1 MKRLLPLLIL
11 VPFLLLSCSKDPIN
25 QKDYGYATVGSFERL
40 EYFPVYTEGCDVSTN
55 VENVVEFPDFNMIK
69 AEMEESNFAIS
80 AIGVFILEKVGTAI
94 ASALL
99 SKAFSSAKE
108 YFFGPDEATKSM
120 RALSEVADQMEA
132 KMTELMRIAEKT
144 LVIAEDDRYNTIR
157 SAYIAFQSK
166 LANITS
172 LNNLY
177 TKGLK
182 EDISEAELTEL
193 INEWGT
199 NLVNGKYAKDNLKN
213 LCQDLQ
219 EFYYMYDNRNRN
231 LFAVYDMFVSCSTPW
246 EALGYDIRDSFRA
259 TIAAEFARTI
269 YLTSL
274 YYKINEPENEQAQKD
289 FMAIADNLKEYL
301 KMDGN
306 EVVRRTDVVCQ
317 IQGARFIAKKF
328 TSTYGQR
335 NVISKNPFPANQL
348 KESELNAII
357 TFYKNQGVDDNFTI
371 IDCLNEGGANIIK
384 EHDPKIVLS
393 NTVCQ
398 YNIGSIFPPKANI
411 SISHFAKNDSVISYK
426 NAENKLTLTP
436 DWYQDGAVLSY
447 IMSEHF
453 IVAPAG
459 ITR

>member
-1 MKRLLPLLIL
+1 MIL
-11 VPFLLLSCSKDPIN
+11 VPLLLVSCSKDPIN
-25 QKDYGYATVGSFERL
+25 QEEDGYATIGSFERL
-40 EYFPVYTEGCDVSTN
+40 EYNAVHTDGCDVSTN
-55 VENVVEFPDFNMIK
+55 IANAVEVPVLERVRTEIEEDNVAFSV
-69 AEMEESNFAIS
+69 
-80 AIGVFILEKVGTAI
+80 IGVFILEKVGKAI

-99 SKAFSSAKE
+99 SKAFASAKE

-120 RALSEVADQMEA
+120 RALSEVAGQMEA

-177 TKGLK
+177 TRQLK
-182 EDISEAELTEL
+182 EDISEAELTDL

-199 NLVNGKYAKDNLKN
+199 NLVNGKYAKDNLIN

-219 EFYYMYDNRNRN
+219 EFYYMYDGRNRN

-246 EALGYDIRDSFRA
+246 EALSYDIRDSFRA

-274 YYKINEPENEQAQKD
+274 YYKINYPENEQAQKD
-289 FMAIADNLKEYL
+289 FVAIADKLKEYL
-301 KMDGN
+301 KMEGN

-317 IQGARFIAKKF
+317 IKGARFTAKGF
-328 TSTYGQR
+328 TSTYGQS
-335 NVISKNPFPANQL
+335 NAISKNPFPANQL

-371 IDCLNEGGANIIK
+371 VDCLNEGGANIIK

-393 NTVCQ
+393 NTECKYVFTP
-398 YNIGSIFPPKANI
+398 NFPNFNL
-411 SISHFAKNDSVISYK
+411 SISHFAKNDPVISYK
-426 NAENKLTLTP
+426 NAENNLVFEP
-436 DWYQDGAVLSY
+436 EWHSDGAVFSY

-453 IVAPAG
+453 IVAPDG

>member
-1 MKRLLPLLIL
+1 MIL
-11 VPFLLLSCSKDPIN
+11 VPLLLVSCSKDPIN
-25 QKDYGYATVGSFERL
+25 QEEEDGYATIGSFERL
-40 EYFPVYTEGCDVSTN
+40 EYSAVHTDGCDVSAN
-55 VENVVEFPDFNMIK
+55 VANAVNVPDLDRIK
-69 AEMEESNFAIS
+69 ADMEESNIAFS
-80 AIGVFILEKVGTAI
+80 VIGVFILEKVGKAV

-99 SKAFSSAKE
+99 SRAFASAKE
-108 YFFGPDEATKSM
+108 YFFGPDEETKSM
-120 RALSEVADQMEA
+120 RALSEVADQMEE
-132 KMTELMRIAEKT
+132 KMTELMKIAEKT
-144 LVIAEDDRYNTIR
+144 LVIAEDDLYNTIR
-157 SAYIAFQSK
+157 SAYVAFQSK
-166 LANITS
+166 LYNITS

-177 TKGLK
+177 TRQLK
-182 EDISEAELTEL
+182 EDISEAELEKL

-199 NLVNGKYAKDNLKN
+199 NLVNGNLAKDNLIN
-213 LCQDLQ
+213 LYHDLQ

-246 EALGYDIRDSFRA
+246 EALGYDIRETFRS

-274 YYKINEPENEQAQKD
+274 YYKINYPKNEQAQKD
-289 FMAIADNLKEYL
+289 FMAIADNLKEFL

-317 IQGARFIAKKF
+317 IQGARFIAKGF
-328 TSTYGQR
+328 TSTYGQS
-335 NVISKNPFPANQL
+335 NAISKNPFPANQL

-393 NTVCQ
+393 NTEYKYV
-398 YNIGSIFPPKANI
+398 ITSTFPLKANL

-426 NAENKLTLTP
+426 NAENKLVFEP
-436 DWYQDGAVLSY
+436 EWYSDGAKLSY
-447 IMSEHF
+447 KMSEHF
-453 IVAPAG
+453 IVAPDG